1 MANMQK
7 IGSHKTTVRTENNNR
22 IVRYHN
28 TDVVT
33 FNDKFI
39 YLNNGGFMTNTTK
52 VRINQT
58 ANEYGLGFKLY
69 QRNYTWFVEIFSD
82 DLYPVTLKF
91 DSDDIGFYN
100 PNYMNYSEFSAILT
114 SNFNYGTAM
123 FSFTSSS
130 PLIFQSE
137 LIENNTKLGNKL
149 NPKDF
154 LALLKA

>member
-58 ANEYGLGFKLY
+58 ANEYNLWFKVY
-69 QRNYTWFVEIFSD
+69 QKNYTWFVEIFPNGSH
-82 DLYPVTLKF
+82 LINKPVTLKF
-91 DSDDIGFYN
+91 DDDDIGFYN
-100 PNYMNYSEFSAILT
+100 PNYM
-114 SNFNYGTAM
+114 SN
-123 FSFTSSS
+123 SD
-130 PLIFQSE
+130 PLAFQSE
-137 LIENNTKLGNKL
+137 LIKNGTDLGNKL

-154 LALLKA
+154 LALLIRT

>member
-58 ANEYGLGFKLY
+58 ANEYNLWFKVY
-69 QRNYTWFVEIFSD
+69 QKNYTWFVEIFPNGSH
-82 DLYPVTLKF
+82 LINKPVTLKF
-91 DSDDIGFYN
+91 DDDDIGFYN
-100 PNYMNYSEFSAILT
+100 PQGFYSDA
-114 SNFNYGTAM
+114 NR
-123 FSFTSSS
+123 
-130 PLIFQSE
+130 
-137 LIENNTKLGNKL
+137 LIELDDRL